1 MKWEVFAQ
9 PSYTALKVELD
20 PGEEIIAEPG
30 AYLMNKGELQVDT
43 STMGV
48 LSAFKRAFLGGESF
62 FLNKFRAVTKSELW
76 LVPSYPGDIR
86 YIQLSPSTRFYV
98 QDGAFLAMHG
108 NIKID
113 VAWRGVRG
121 LLAQGEIFW
130 LKLEGAGGVWV
141 SSYGAI
147 VEKEVGINEIF
158 RVDNNHLVAMTDMR
172 WKITKLGGLKTF
184 FLGGEGLIVEVE
196 GPGKIYI
203 QTRSLPM
210 LAKLIT
216 DLIPKR

>member
-1 MKWEVFAQ
+1 MKWDVFAQ
-9 PSYTALKVELD
+9 PSYTALKIELN
-20 PGEEIIAEPG
+20 PGEEVIAEPG
-30 AYLMNKGELQVDT
+30 AYLMNSGELQVDT
-43 STMGV
+43 STIGV

-62 FLNKFRAVTKSELW
+62 FLNKFKALTKSELW
-76 LVPSYPGDIR
+76 LVPPYPGDIT
-86 YIQLSPSTRFYV
+86 YIQLTTPTKFFV

-113 VAWRGVRG
+113 VAWRGARG

-130 LKLEGAGGVWV
+130 LKLEGTGGVWV

-147 VEKEVGINEIF
+147 VEKEVGVNETLRI
-158 RVDNNHLVAMTDMR
+158 DNNHLVAMTDMR
-172 WKITKLGGLKTF
+172 WRIRKLGGLKTF

-196 GPGKIYI
+196 GPGKVYI

-210 LAKLIT
+210 LARLIA